1 MLYLYLIIIR
11 QRDRN
16 LLCLGDSIIH
26 LIQTE
31 HYMLTV
37 DMVKGCQCFTSVM
50 QQRRAR
56 SIHHFTDTCV
66 DPWTLLGWLI
76 PRYNGH
82 ILDDYLV
89 WDV

>member
-50 QQRRAR
+50 QQRRAMYPPLHR
-56 SIHHFTDTCV
+56 PLSLDSLGLAHSSLQ
-66 DPWTLLGWLI
+66 WTHS
-76 PRYNGH
+76 R
-82 ILDDYLV
+82 
-89 WDV
+89 

>member
-16 LLCLGDSIIH
+16 LLCLGDSII
-26 LIQTE
+26 QTE

-50 QQRRAR
+50 PSQ
-56 SIHHFTDTCV
+56 SIPELSRTGSF
-66 DPWTLLGWLI
+66 
-76 PRYNGH
+76 
-82 ILDDYLV
+82 
-89 WDV
+89 